1 LARAATRTKPPEP
14 EFAFDFTVSAN
25 EYGFYCVPRAYQGRG
40 IPNLLAKGGVYE
52 PKTLRF
58 LRRQLG
64 TGDIVTG
71 GAFVGDFFP
80 ALCDALAPKAQLHS
94 FEPVD
99 LSYHACNETIRLNR
113 LRNVRL
119 HNVAVGDRDDT
130 VTMQV
135 ARPGGRKIA
144 AGEKIVADAPADD
157 ARFVSVPLVTIDS
170 LVPKTR
176 KVSVL
181 HLDVEGFERQAL
193 KGAARILTDHT
204 PLVVLESGK
213 AWRNRTYLDDLAA
226 LAPKAGYHLAGEIEK
241 NAIFIPA

>member
-1 LARAATRTKPPEP
+1 MAEAAVKTEPPEP
-14 EFAFDFTVSAN
+14 AEAFDFTVSAN
-25 EYGFYCVPRAYQGRG
+25 EYGFYCVPRAYRGRG
-40 IPNLLAKGGVYE
+40 IPTLLANGAVYE

-64 TGDIVTG
+64 SGDIVTG

-80 ALCDALAPKAQLHS
+80 ALCECLAPKAHLHS

-99 LSYHACNETIRLNR
+99 LSYRACLETIRLNG
-113 LRNVRL
+113 LANVRL
-119 HNVAVGDRDDT
+119 HNVAVGDCDDV

-135 ARPGGRKIA
+135 ARPGGKKIA
-144 AGEKIVADAPADD
+144 AGEKIVANRAADD

-170 LVPKTR
+170 LVPKSR

-181 HLDVEGFERQAL
+181 HLDVEGFERKAL
-193 KGAARILTDHT
+193 RGATRILNDHA

-213 AWRNRTYLDDLAA
+213 AWLSRTYLADLAA
-226 LAPKAGYHLAGEIEK
+226 LAPKAGYRFAGQIEK